1 MTARKKRTIWIVSFC
16 ALFLLAAGVTYL
28 SLSWDSLFNEESSF
42 AYSPISFPDSTVGA
56 RAEVQYLTVDGI
68 FYESIKMDFSD
79 QESARELYQ
88 IESWANNYEFNPEL
102 SLMRWS
108 LSVAYTLADG
118 STVGRSYQKCDWD
131 EVIAEFVK
139 LHEENVT
146 EMREFG
152 S

>member
-1 MTARKKRTIWIVSFC
+1 MTRNKRIIWIISFC
-16 ALFLLAAGVTYL
+16 ALFLLAACVTFL
-28 SLSWDSLFNEESSF
+28 SLSWDYLFNATSS
-42 AYSPISFPDSTVGA
+42 AYSPISFPNGTVGA

-88 IESWANNYEFNPEL
+88 METWANNYEFNPEL

-118 STVGRSYQKCDWD
+118 STVERSYQKCDWD

-139 LHEENVT
+139 SHEKNVT